1 MSEQYTVTA
10 GRSYPLG
17 ATFDGEGVNFA
28 IFSQNATHLT
38 LCLFDDQGHE
48 NLLIALPE
56 NTGHIWHGYLHG
68 ARPGQHYGYR
78 AHGPYRPD
86 EGHRFNPHKLL
97 IDPYA
102 KRLSGHPIWDDAL
115 FGYDRGAKSADL
127 SFDTRN
133 SANFTPRGIVTDPAF
148 SWGDDHHPDH
158 PMTDTVIYE
167 AHVKGLT
174 AGRRDID
181 HAGTYL
187 GLASDP
193 ILEHLN
199 KLGVTA
205 IQLLPVHAFLN
216 DQFLLDK
223 GLKNYWGYQ
232 SIGFFAP
239 DPRYMATAETG
250 EFQRMVARFHAAGI
264 EVILDV
270 VYNHTGEGN
279 HLGPTL
285 SFRGLD
291 NASYYRLAENK
302 RYYINDSGTGNS
314 LNMEHPMVM
323 RMVMDSLRYWV
334 ETMHV
339 DGFRFDLAASL
350 GRRDDGFDRN
360 APFFQAVRQDPV
372 LSRVKMIAEP
382 WDLGPGGYQMGSF
395 PPPWAEHNDKYRD
408 QVRRFWRGESEVRKL
423 ATRVSGSSL
432 RFDHDGRPATTSV
445 NFITCHDGFTLMD
458 VVSYDEKHNEANG
471 EDGRDGHSGNESD
484 NIGVEGP
491 TKDRMINA
499 ARALRRRNMLT
510 TLLLSQGTPML
521 LAGDEL
527 GNSQGGNNNAYCQD
541 NPIGWVTWDG
551 HDPEFLNFCQKII
564 HFRRNHPIL
573 RQSRFLHAKSRLV
586 DGVPDLFWRRPDGT
600 TMTEE
605 DWSDTS
611 LRQLVVEMRMAA
623 GTPEFARVERA
634 VLAVFNIGD
643 KVDVNL
649 PESPEDQQWVLHID
663 TDAPDRPVAPAWDL
677 MTVAA
682 QSVVAL
688 VLEPKRTT

>member
-1 MSEQYTVTA
+1 MTDRYTITA
-10 GRSYPLG
+10 GRPYPLG
-17 ATFDGEGVNFA
+17 ATFDGDGVNFA
-28 IFSQNATHLT
+28 IFSQNATRMT
-38 LCLFDDQGHE
+38 LCLFDDAGHE
-48 NLLIALPE
+48 NLLITLPE
-56 NTGHIWHGYLHG
+56 NTGHIWHVYLHG

-115 FGYDRGAKSADL
+115 FGYETSSKAADL

-133 SANFTPRGIVTDPAF
+133 SANFAPRSIITDPAF
-148 SWGDDHHPDH
+148 SWGNDEPPDH

-174 AGRRDID
+174 AGRRDIES
-181 HAGTYL
+181 AGTYL

-193 ILEHLN
+193 ILDHLT

-216 DQFLLDK
+216 DRFLLDK
-223 GLKNYWGYQ
+223 GLTNYWGYQ

-239 DPRYMATAETG
+239 DPRYMATPDIA

-279 HLGPTL
+279 QMGPTL

-291 NASYYRLAENK
+291 NACYYRLAEDR

-350 GRRDDGFDRN
+350 GRRADGFDRN

-382 WDLGPGGYQMGSF
+382 WDVGPGGYQMGSF

-408 QVRRFWRGESEVRKL
+408 QLRRFWRGEAEVRKL
-423 ATRVSGSSL
+423 ATRLSGSAL

-445 NFITCHDGFTLMD
+445 NFVTCHDGFTLMD
-458 VVSYDEKHNEANG
+458 VVSFNDKHNDANG
-471 EDGRDGHSGNESD
+471 EDGRDGHDGNESD
-484 NIGVEGP
+484 NMGIEGP
-491 TKDRMINA
+491 TDNDKINA
-499 ARALRRRNMLT
+499 ARTLRRRNILT

-527 GNSQGGNNNAYCQD
+527 GNSQDGNNNAYCQD
-541 NPIGWVTWDG
+541 NPLGWVTWEG
-551 HDPEFLNFCQKII
+551 HDPDFLVFCQKIV

-573 RQSRFLHAKSRLV
+573 RQSQFLHAQSRLV
-586 DGVPDLFWRRPDGT
+586 DGVPDIFWRRPDGT
-600 TMTEE
+600 LMTED
-605 DWSDTS
+605 DWTDTS
-611 LRQLVVEMRMAA
+611 IRQLIVEMRMAA
-623 GTPEFARVERA
+623 ETPEYDRA
-634 VLAVFNIGD
+634 GRPILAVFNIGD
-643 KVDVNL
+643 TVTVTL
-649 PESPEDQQWVLHID
+649 PPRPDGQDWVLHID
-663 TDAPDRPVAPAWDL
+663 TTTPDAVAVPVADTI
-677 MTVAA
+677 TVAA
-682 QSVVAL
+682 NAVLAL
-688 VLEPKRTT
+688 VLEPTT